1 MHNAESEFSK
11 KSFKKN
17 GFQKYVLRQ
26 LLFTQN
32 AELGSL
38 FISSNNF
45 SLCHACV
52 RKYVQYPDPKA
63 YCIFTAC
70 TVHCCML
77 HTHSCYKYADG
88 LTEIFFRKTDLSG
101 LLIDILK
108 Y

>member
-11 KSFKKN
+11 KSYKKN

-26 LLFTQN
+26 LLFTHN

-52 RKYVQYPDPKA
+52 SMYSTRTQRPIAYSLLVLYTAVSYILIVAISMRMASQKY
-63 YCIFTAC
+63 F
-70 TVHCCML
+70 
-77 HTHSCYKYADG
+77 
-88 LTEIFFRKTDLSG
+88 SG
-101 LLIDILK
+101 KQIYLGC
-108 Y
+108 

>member
-26 LLFTQN
+26 LLFTHN

-52 RKYVQYPDPKA
+52 STVPGPK
-63 YCIFTAC
+63 
-70 TVHCCML
+70 
-77 HTHSCYKYADG
+77 
-88 LTEIFFRKTDLSG
+88 G
-101 LLIDILK
+101 LLHIHCL
-108 Y
+108 YCTLLYATYS